1 MTRFVPGT
9 KGLSDQVC
17 SGYQGIEC
25 QGLFRVLRVWVLR
38 FVPGT
43 HFWVTTS
50 TRNFQ
55 KKSIFLGEKK
65 FSNFFLMFLGSLRL
79 AKKHIKNFSM
89 VLGSL

>member
-38 FVPGT
+38 FVPG
-43 HFWVTTS
+43 
-50 TRNFQ
+50 
-55 KKSIFLGEKK
+55 KKGLSVKVCSGYLEFGCSGCFRVPIFG
-65 FSNFFLMFLGSLRL
+65 
-79 AKKHIKNFSM
+79 
-89 VLGSL
+89 